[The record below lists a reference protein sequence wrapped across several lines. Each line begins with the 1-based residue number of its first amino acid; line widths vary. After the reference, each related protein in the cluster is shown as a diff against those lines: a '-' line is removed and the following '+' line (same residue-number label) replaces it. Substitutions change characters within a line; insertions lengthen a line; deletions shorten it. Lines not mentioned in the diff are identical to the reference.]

1 MTARDEL
8 WALALLL
15 SLAAILYLTTWF
27 IDGPPGSREDPAFTP
42 IEIAAHPDPAQS

>member
-15 SLAAILYLTTWF
+15 SLAVILYLTTWF
-27 IDGPPGSREDPAFTP
+27 IDGPPGPREDPAFTP
-42 IEIAAHPDPAQS
+42 IEIAARPDHAQS